1 MCERMSSGPPGQ
13 PIHNSRSRGKRKQRN
28 LSQEFKALFF
38 FCERRP
44 GIEFRNHLA
53 SVPCFAVAIVLTG
66 CLPDD
71 IRTDGTHWSNAAIKG
86 MRVEGPGRLE
96 NIHEVF
102 VVKNDAALYY
112 LFFSSLR
119 LDLTSNTK
127 LSCLKR
133 TGYSKVNQL

>member
-1 MCERMSSGPPGQ
+1 MSESQCVSECHLARLSNPFITPG
-13 PIHNSRSRGKRKQRN
+13 HKAKRKQRN

-53 SVPCFAVAIVLTG
+53 SVPCSAVAIALTG

-71 IRTDGTHWSNAAIKG
+71 IRTNETHWSNAAMKG
-86 MRVEGPGRLE
+86 MCVEGLGHIE

-102 VVKNDAALYY
+102 VVILAVK
-112 LFFSSLR
+112 
-119 LDLTSNTK
+119 
-127 LSCLKR
+127 
-133 TGYSKVNQL
+133 